1 MMDVQKSI
9 RMAVDTGEVLLGKNE
24 AQRSLHAG
32 KCKLVVLAQNL
43 PSDVKLTIEKKARLA
58 GIPYYVFEGTSSDLG
73 GLCGKPYP
81 ISVMAVVD
89 EGDSD
94 ILSLVKKGE

>member
-1 MMDVQKSI
+1 MDVQKAI

-24 AQRSLHAG
+24 AQRSLHTG

-43 PSDVKLTIEKKARLA
+43 PADLKLTIQKKARLA
-58 GIPYYVFEGTSSDLG
+58 GVPYYVFEGTSSDLG

-81 ISVMAVVD
+81 ISVMAIID
-89 EGDSD
+89 EGDSE
-94 ILSLVKKGE
+94 ILSLGKKGD